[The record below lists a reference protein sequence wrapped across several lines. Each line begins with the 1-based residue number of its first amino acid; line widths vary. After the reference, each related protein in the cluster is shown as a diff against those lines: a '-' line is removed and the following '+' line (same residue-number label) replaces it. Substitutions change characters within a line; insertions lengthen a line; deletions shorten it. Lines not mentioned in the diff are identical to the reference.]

1 MPRRYLQFE
10 FEVGEKERHLVTFRF
25 DPLFGPL
32 DIFVDGRPV
41 VARLDTFSVRRVQRF
56 GFAVGRRERHDV
68 LIEKTRKRVV
78 GGLLPQ
84 ECKAYVDGKL
94 VGRFTNS
101 TANARATVRAAA
113 SAEFEG
119 DTKANAVRAPSKRTL
134 ATRRAAPGPLP
145 S

>member
-10 FEVGEKERHLVTFRF
+10 FEVGEEEPHLVTFRF

-41 VARLDTFSVRRVQRF
+41 VARLDTFSIRRVQRF

-101 TANARATVRAAA
+101 SAGAGATATVTAK
-113 SAEFEG
+113 AEVEG
-119 DTKANAVRAPSKRTL
+119 DTKANAVRVPSKRRL
-134 ATRRAAPGPLP
+134 ATGRATPGPLA